1 MRGKHLLW
9 GLLVIWLLTGCSH
22 QQQLREA
29 RQRKKSSEAI
39 PEKIVA
45 EVKELA
51 GIQRYLSDA
60 LERRSTREVE
70 VEPVMPAY
78 DPLEDRMVSFSMVD
92 EDFKMVLYSLSQSV
106 GMNLIVDPAVKTEE
120 TRLTIN
126 FENVSA
132 AVVLREI
139 LDTFNLYYETD
150 GNVLRVKPFQEKIF
164 RLNFLDTS
172 IDTDFLVGGD
182 VLGETEGLEGLTGSF
197 KLSGRGSEK
206 EQGNAY
212 DVIEKMVQ
220 GVISSEG
227 KYVLNRMAGTL
238 YVKDRPESI
247 RSISR
252 LVNNAR
258 EILSRQIL
266 IIARIIEVVLRDE
279 FDYGIDWD
287 VLWSE
292 AKITDSSEGR
302 VAWNIEEGLRLEGVF
317 SHLDI
322 SAAIKALEIFGDI
335 NIVSNPSIRVKHAK
349 PAIIS
354 VGTSISYLKSTS
366 TTILDGVSRDLVTAV
381 EVSKV
386 FDGLILGVVPFI
398 QDSGKISLLINPIKS
413 DVDRESLELVD
424 VGTQQVTLPVVNIK
438 EVNSTITLNSGD
450 AIILG
455 GLIDNREVVID
466 SGVPG
471 LSAIPGLGYL
481 FKDQFIR
488 NENRELVIILSVT
501 EI

>member
-1 MRGKHLLW
+1 MRSKHLLW
-9 GLLVIWLLTGCSH
+9 GLLLIWIVIGCSH
-22 QQQLREA
+22 QQQLRDA
-29 RQRKKSSEAI
+29 KKRKDSPVAI

-45 EVKELA
+45 EVAELA
-51 GIQRYLSDA
+51 ETNRYLTKA
-60 LERRSTREVE
+60 LESRTTREIE
-70 VEPVMPAY
+70 VKPVMPTY

-106 GMNLIVDPAVKTEE
+106 GLNLIVDPDVKTEE
-120 TRLTIN
+120 KRLTIN

-132 AVVLREI
+132 ALVLREV
-139 LDTFNLYYETD
+139 LDTFNLYYETA
-150 GNVLRVKPFQEKIF
+150 GNVLRVRPFQEKIF

-172 IDTDFLVGGD
+172 IDTNFLIGGD

-212 DVIEKMVQ
+212 DVIEKVVQ
-220 GVISSEG
+220 KILSSEG
-227 KYVLNRMAGTL
+227 NYVLNRMAGTL

-247 RSISR
+247 RAISR

-287 VLWSE
+287 ILWQE
-292 AKITDSSEGR
+292 ARITDSAEAR
-302 VAWNIEEGLRLEGVF
+302 LAWNIEEGLRLEGVAG
-317 SHLDI
+317 HLDI
-322 SAAIKALEIFGDI
+322 SAAVKALETFGDI

-354 VGTSISYLKSTS
+354 VGSSISYIKSTS
-366 TTILDGVSRDLVTAV
+366 TTILDGISRDLVSAV

-386 FDGLILGVVPFI
+386 FDGLVLGVVPFI

-413 DVDRESLELVD
+413 DVDSESLQLID

-455 GLIDNREVVID
+455 GLIDNQEVVID
-466 SGVPG
+466 RGVPG

>member
-1 MRGKHLLW
+1 MRSKHLIW
-9 GLLVIWLLTGCSH
+9 GLLLIWLLFSCSH
-22 QQQLREA
+22 QQQLRDA
-29 RQRKKSSEAI
+29 RQRKDSSVAI

-45 EVKELA
+45 EVQELA
-51 GIQRYLSDA
+51 DIQRYLADA
-60 LERRSTREVE
+60 LESRKTREIE

-78 DPLEDRMVSFSMVD
+78 DPLADRMVSFSMVD
-92 EDFKMVLYSLSQSV
+92 EDFKMILYSLSQSV

-120 TRLTIN
+120 KRLTIN

-132 AVVLREI
+132 AMVLREI

-172 IDTDFLVGGD
+172 IDTNFLVGGD

-212 DVIEKMVQ
+212 DVIEKVVQ
-220 GVISSEG
+220 KVISSEG

-252 LVNNAR
+252 LINNAR

-287 VLWSE
+287 ILWQE
-292 AKITDSSEGR
+292 AKITDSAEAR
-302 VAWNIEEGLRLEGVF
+302 LAWNIEEGLRLEGVAG
-317 SHLDI
+317 HLDI
-322 SAAIKALEIFGDI
+322 SAAVKALETFGDI

-354 VGTSISYLKSTS
+354 VGSSISYIKSTS
-366 TTILDGVSRDLVTAV
+366 TTILDGISRDLVSAV

-386 FDGLILGVVPFI
+386 FDGLVLGVVPFI

-413 DVDRESLELVD
+413 DVDKESLELID

-455 GLIDNREVVID
+455 GLIDNQEVVID
-466 SGVPG
+466 RGVPG

>member
-1 MRGKHLLW
+1 MKTKHVW
-9 GLLVIWLLTGCSH
+9 CAVLLVWLITGCSH

-29 RQRKKSSEAI
+29 RKRKDSPVAI
-39 PEKIVA
+39 QEKIVA
-45 EVKELA
+45 EARELA
-51 GIQRYLSDA
+51 GVNRYLRDA
-60 LERRSTREVE
+60 LESSRTREIE

-78 DPLEDRMVSFSMVD
+78 DPLADRMVSFSMVD
-92 EDFKMVLYSLSQSV
+92 EDFKMVLYSLARSV

-120 TRLTIN
+120 KRLTIN
-126 FENVSA
+126 FDNVSA
-132 AVVLREI
+132 ALVLREI
-139 LDTFNLYYETD
+139 LDTFNLYYETE

-172 IDTDFLVGGD
+172 VDTEFLVGGD
-182 VLGETEGLEGLTGSF
+182 VLGETEGIEGLTGSF
-197 KLSGRGSEK
+197 KVTGKGSEK

-212 DVIEKMVQ
+212 DVVEKVVQ
-220 GVISSEG
+220 GILSSEG

-238 YVKDRPESI
+238 YVKDRPESV

-252 LVNNAR
+252 VINHVR

-287 VLWSE
+287 VLWQES
-292 AKITDSSEGR
+292 KITDSSEAR
-302 VAWNIEEGLRLEGVF
+302 VAWNVEEGLRLEGVF
-317 SHLDI
+317 GHLDI
-322 SAAIKALEIFGDI
+322 SAAIKALETFGDI

-354 VGTSISYLKSTS
+354 VGTSISYIKSTS
-366 TTILDGVSRDLVTAV
+366 TTILDGISRDLVADV

-386 FDGLILGVVPFI
+386 FDGLVLGVVPFI

-413 DVDRESLELVD
+413 DVDKESLVLVD

-438 EVNSTITLNSGD
+438 EVSSTITLHSGD

-455 GLIDNREVVID
+455 GLIDNRDVIID
-466 SGVPG
+466 RGVPG
-471 LSAIPGLGYL
+471 LGAIPVVGHL

>member
-1 MRGKHLLW
+1 MKTRHLIC
-9 GLLVIWLLTGCSH
+9 GLLLLPMIFSCSH
-22 QQQLREA
+22 QQQIREA
-29 RQRKKSSEAI
+29 RQRKDSSDAI

-45 EVKELA
+45 EAKELA
-51 GIQRYLSDA
+51 GINRYLRDA
-60 LERRSTREVE
+60 LESHTTREIE

-92 EDFKMVLYSLSQSV
+92 EDFKLVLYSLSRSV
-106 GMNLIVDPAVKTEE
+106 GMNLIIDPEVKTEE
-120 TRLTIN
+120 KKVTIN

-132 AVVLREI
+132 AMVLREI
-139 LDTFNLYYETD
+139 LDSFNLYYETD
-150 GNVLRVKPFQEKIF
+150 GNILRVRPFQEKLF

-182 VLGETEGLEGLTGSF
+182 VLGETEGIEGLTGSF
-197 KLSGRGSEK
+197 KLSGKGSEK

-212 DVIEKMVQ
+212 DVIEAAVQ
-220 GVISSEG
+220 KVLSSEG

-238 YVKDRPESI
+238 YVKDRPESV

-287 VLWSE
+287 ILWQE
-292 AKITDSSEGR
+292 ARITDSAEASL
-302 VAWNIEEGLRLEGVF
+302 AWNVEEGLQIEGVAG
-317 SHLDI
+317 HLDI
-322 SAAIKALEIFGDI
+322 SAAIKALETFGDI
-335 NIVSNPSIRVKHAK
+335 NIVSNPSLRVKHAK

-354 VGTSISYLKSTS
+354 VGTSISYIKSTS
-366 TTILDGVSRDLVTAV
+366 TTILDGISRDLVSAV
-381 EVSKV
+381 ETAKV

-398 QDSGKISLLINPIKS
+398 QDSGKISLLINPIRS
-413 DVDRESLELVD
+413 DVDKESLVLVD

-455 GLIDNREVVID
+455 GLIDNRDVLID
-466 SGVPG
+466 RGVPG